1 MRDRKLCSLPI
12 ELPKEMIEALS
23 SNSKCLWHGCEIQA
37 IVSFHGVLQSNA
49 MHIDYNEDGTVIFF
63 NPNKPGG
70 KRKEY
75 KDGEKTINN

>member
-23 SNSKCLWHGCEIQA
+23 YQIPNVYGMVGEIQA

-49 MHIDYNEDGTVIFF
+49 MHIDYNEDGNTVVFF

-70 KRKEY
+70 KR
-75 KDGEKTINN
+75 